1 MGRGSVP
8 YLLREFITLN
18 ERISGKLLKRVLKDK
33 LPT

>member
-8 YLLREFITLN
+8 YLLWEFVTLK